1 MIDRLRDVSRLS
13 VDGADIIPHARRFAY
28 QDGTFGRS
36 IDKQMDAGVSL
47 SLYAS
52 HDGATNVNSVL
63 RTLAANEQHIIIPD
77 GVYLNNGDPIELLD
91 NQTITGVGGELLVTS
106 SPTNSAMFLADGV
119 RNVTLRGLRSRLTS
133 GAKYLFYGRDTRGI
147 TIEDNVFGRPDA
159 LWLGL
164 CFAYF
169 AKGCED
175 VDAVGNRI
183 YGGQAGFAT
192 GGDPLLGLGTDNGTV
207 RKVTIERNLMY
218 RCTTEGIDINW
229 DTDGFSIVKNWLIEC
244 GTRGEENNQILD
256 IGGGLTA
263 TFTASISG
271 TTLTITSI
279 VPASGGQSKDT
290 IAIND
295 ILYFGGL
302 PAGIDIKIA
311 EQLTG
316 SAGGT
321 GTYRLSE
328 APGDA
333 ASATMRVWSTICRNG
348 IVTGNYISAYDTSA
362 NANPSFR
369 YPNSGIEVKGGCR
382 NVTVSENTVIGARKA
397 GTFGLKYSSGYDCDM
412 ADNEVRGFAI
422 GGFSIGTCVRA
433 HMRRNRFSDVTQI
446 GFYTTFGSDMRYTD
460 SDYSGN
466 RINGLAA
473 TESGLM
479 LRSADKCDIS
489 RTVVKG
495 GFNSSSSG
503 LGRGIRIDGECTG
516 IKGHNLDVAACY
528 IGVADAAGST
538 LSGDVTGCN
547 SNGLFTGGTGGDY
560 RFTLRDNCTTVA
572 QFQAL
577 INTGTTRATLDL
589 TIDGAAARAISF
601 PGACDALTIKN
612 LDIRQFAT
620 TAISGANNL
629 TNMRGNLGY
638 QTLLVGGLPASAA
651 VGARATVRDAT
662 ASTFGTVVSGT
673 GTTGSIVPVI
683 WSAGA
688 WNIG

>member
-1 MIDRLRDVSRLS
+1 MSDRLRDVSRLS

-52 HDGATNVNSVL
+52 DDGATNVNSVL

-106 SPTNSAMFLADGV
+106 SPTSSAMFLADGV
-119 RNVTLRGLRSRLTS
+119 SNVTLRGLRSRLTS

-147 TIEDNVFGRPDA
+147 TIENNAFGRPDA

-175 VDAVGNRI
+175 VIAAGNRI
-183 YGGQAGFAT
+183 YGGQAGFGT
-192 GGDPLLGLGTDNGTV
+192 GGDPLDGLGTANGTV
-207 RKVTIERNLMY
+207 RNVIIERNLIY
-218 RCTTEGIDINW
+218 RTTTEGIDINW
-229 DTDGFSIVKNWLIEC
+229 DTDGFSIVNNWLIEC
-244 GTRGEENNQILD
+244 GTRGEASNQVLD

-263 TFTASISG
+263 TFTASIAG

-279 VPASGGQSKDT
+279 VAASGGQSKDT
-290 IAIND
+290 IAVGD

-302 PAGIDIKIA
+302 PAGIDIRIA

-333 ASATMRVWSTICRNG
+333 ASAIMRVWSTICRNG
-348 IVTGNYISAYDTSA
+348 IVSGNFISAYDTSA
-362 NANPSFR
+362 NANPAYR
-369 YPNSGIEVKGGCR
+369 IPNSGIEVKGGSR
-382 NVTVSENTVIGARKA
+382 NVTVSSNTLVGVRKA
-397 GTFGLKYSSGYDCDM
+397 GSFGLKYSSGYDCDM
-412 ADNEVRGFAI
+412 EDNDVRGFAI

-433 HMRRNRFSDVTQI
+433 HMRSNRFSDVTQI
-446 GFYTTFGSDMRYTD
+446 GLYTTFGSDMRYTD
-460 SDYSGN
+460 CDYTGN
-466 RINGLAA
+466 IINGLAA
-473 TESGLM
+473 TDSGLM
-479 LRSADKCDIS
+479 LRSADRCDIS

-503 LGRGIRIDGECTG
+503 LGRGVRIDGECTG
-516 IKGHNLDVAACY
+516 IKGHDLDVVACY

-538 LSGDVTGCN
+538 LSGDVSGCN
-547 SNGLFTGGTGGDY
+547 SNGLFAGGTGGEY

-589 TIDGAAARAISF
+589 VIDGAAARAISF
-601 PGACDALTIKN
+601 PGAVDAISIAR
-612 LDIRQFAT
+612 LDIRQFLT
-620 TAISGANNL
+620 TAISGTANI
-629 TNMRGNLGY
+629 TNFSGNLGSRPVTVA
-638 QTLLVGGLPASAA
+638 TLPSTALT
-651 VGARATVRDAT
+651 GARAVVSDANAT
-662 ASTFGTVVSGT
+662 TFGTTVASG
-673 GTTGSIVPVI
+673 GANSVPVI
-683 WSAGA
+683 RSAGA